1 MNKTQK
7 ISALRNKG
15 IEIDNSASAEQ
26 VNQLYATHCVKNG
39 SDTAEVSE
47 TTNPANTAVVAE
59 KLVVLGNELKLVAQT
74 DTSVSDYIKTK
85 KAKEFPDFI
94 GECLDGHYTTTGQ
107 CAFAHW
113 LDADGVDRIF
123 ALPVLRGDDGT
134 LFAVATWDLC
144 PRMPICPA
152 DGDEFTPSWI
162 VKTQFTSQSQR
173 DQLALSIPSGTEVW
187 IKSVRGY
194 WHNPLKQPKRQ
205 YLVKYCEDHA

>member
-1 MNKTQK
+1 MGPTRR
-7 ISALRNKG
+7 RNSR
-15 IEIDNSASAEQ
+15 N
-26 VNQLYATHCVKNG
+26 
-39 SDTAEVSE
+39 
-47 TTNPANTAVVAE
+47 NTALPVTEAQPIQQADVVAE
-59 KLVVLGNELKLVAQT
+59 KLVVLGSELELVAQS

-113 LDADGVDRIF
+113 VDSDGIDRVF
-123 ALPVLRGDDGT
+123 ALPVLKADDGT
-134 LFAVATWDLC
+134 LRAVATWDLT
-144 PRMPICPA
+144 PRMSVCPA
-152 DGDEFTPSWI
+152 DGDEFTPSWV

-187 IKSVRGY
+187 VKSVRGY